1 MKIGFTGTQK
11 GMTDYQ
17 KRSLKAALL
26 SDEAK
31 YNYEDDEF
39 HHGDC
44 IGADEE
50 ASAIASSIG
59 YFIVVH
65 PPIGRR
71 KRAFVEYDV
80 TFGEKDY
87 IARNHDIVDDT
98 DILYACPE
106 GPEKLRSGTWATI
119 RYALKRKKKVVIFHP
134 EESNVSQH
142 SSTNV
147 IDNA

>member
-17 KRSLKAALL
+17 KNELRISLSTITVL
-26 SDEAK
+26 
-31 YNYEDDEF
+31 NRGEF

-50 ASAIASSIG
+50 AYGIAIQYG
-59 YFIVVH
+59 FFIVVH
-65 PPIGRR
+65 PPINES
-71 KRAFVEYDV
+71 KRAFTSCDV
-80 TFGEKDY
+80 MLPAKDY

-98 DILYACPE
+98 DILYACPD

-119 RYALKRKKKVVIFHP
+119 RYALKQKKKVVIFHP
-134 EESNVSQH
+134 
-142 SSTNV
+142 
-147 IDNA
+147 

>member
-17 KRSLKAALL
+17 KNELRISLTSCKVIALNR
-26 SDEAK
+26 A
-31 YNYEDDEF
+31 EF

-44 IGADEE
+44 IGSDVE
-50 ASAIASSIG
+50 ACQIALG
-59 YFIVVH
+59 HGFFIVVH
-65 PPIGRR
+65 PPTNES
-71 KRAFVEYDV
+71 KRAFVEHDV
-80 TFGEKDY
+80 MLPAKDY
-87 IARNHDIVDDT
+87 IARNHDIIDDT
-98 DILYACPE
+98 DILYACPD

-142 SSTNV
+142 SSPNI
-147 IDNA
+147 IDN